1 MSVFLKIYQR
11 LKFLAAPK
19 YKNNKN
25 KELKQLAK
33 GFKRTIIFG
42 SSETINDIDIT
53 KFANDFVITVG
64 NFHEHPD
71 IDVLNPN
78 IHIFAASHPPI
89 TSEVL
94 ASWYKRCDERLP
106 VKTPVLVECRDMEV
120 AQECFKNRKI
130 YVYKYGYS
138 NNFPVDFTKEIMSPW
153 SVSIVALQL
162 AIFVQSSEI
171 YLLGIN
177 HDWQCI
183 KPYLHFYDHS
193 NPSLEYY
200 LGEAG
205 VEIAYEIQK
214 QPFPKE
220 RLYREY
226 ELYQQ
231 YETLKKE
238 AKIENIDIF
247 NGDSNSTFDVFE
259 RKVML

>member
-1 MSVFLKIYQR
+1 MRGFYRRFRALFIKKPR
-11 LKFLAAPK
+11 FKENFEL
-19 YKNNKN
+19 
-25 KELKQLAK
+25 KELARE
-33 GFKRTIIFG
+33 FDRAIIFG
-42 SSETINDIDIT
+42 SSETINDIDVR

-64 NFHEHPD
+64 NFHEHSD
-71 IDVLNPN
+71 INVLKPN
-78 IHIFAASHPPI
+78 MHIFAASHPPI
-89 TSEVL
+89 TKEVL
-94 ASWYKRCDERLP
+94 SNWYKRCDERLP
-106 VKTPVLVECRDMEV
+106 KRTPVLIERRDLDL
-120 AQECFKNRKI
+120 AKACFENRKV
-130 YVYKYGYS
+130 YAYKYGKG
-138 NNFPVDFTKEIMSPW
+138 NTLPVDFTKEIMSPW

-162 AIFVQSSEI
+162 AIYVQCPEI

-193 NPSLEYY
+193 KPSLEYY
-200 LGEAG
+200 LHQAG
-205 VEIAYEIQK
+205 VEIAYEKQK

-231 YETLKKE
+231 YEALKKE
-238 AKIENIDIF
+238 AEIKNIEIF